1 MLRIHILNVGHG
13 DSIVLEYHGEDN
25 LVSFAV
31 IDSNCKPD
39 ASPPALE
46 LLKTLGAESLSF
58 VAITHPHADHYMGM
72 QAILKHFSKNIDT
85 LYTFPIRR
93 ESEYLKKI
101 VTAYMKYSI
110 DTDSESI
117 RNKSKELA
125 HILLLAKSS
134 AKYWEDPSG
143 TQNSLAARG
152 FKGVAISTILPPA
165 LVKGDFFQSILDGSI
180 EPEKEDMNHLSM
192 AFLVEYAGHQIVLA
206 GDGTYRNWQ
215 YQNKRW
221 PNAGLKLSPIAVK
234 LPHHGSKYDCNASV
248 QNVIFGNIKEQQ
260 PNAIACISADG
271 KSHPAPEVMDGLVRR
286 GIRPYCTNLAARCGN
301 TRQDNLEST
310 ETDPALLRL
319 ISSAIVDSEDN
330 IRPCQGDIVL
340 ELSPGQPLKVETQY
354 NNLCALRGDYDFMS
368 NQIH

>member
-13 DSIVLEYHGEDN
+13 DSIVLEYHGENN

-46 LLKTLGAESLSF
+46 LLKTLGAKSLSF

-72 QAILKHFSKNIDT
+72 RAILIHFSKRIDT

-101 VTAYMKYSI
+101 VTSYKKYSTG
-110 DTDSESI
+110 TDSESI

-125 HILLLAKSS
+125 HILLLGKSS
-134 AKYWEDPSG
+134 AKCWEAPCG
-143 TQNSLAARG
+143 ARNPLPVLG
-152 FKGVAISTILPPA
+152 FTGVAISTILPPA
-165 LVKGDFFQSILDGSI
+165 KVKGSFFQSILDGSI
-180 EPEKEDMNHLSM
+180 EPEKEELNDLSM
-192 AFLVEYAGHQIVLA
+192 AFLVEYAGYQIVLA
-206 GDGTYRNWQ
+206 GDGTYKNWQ
-215 YQNKRW
+215 YQNKGWKRIG
-221 PNAGLKLSPIAVK
+221 ARLSPIAVK
-234 LPHHGSKYDCNASV
+234 LPHHGSKHDCNASV

-260 PNAIACISADG
+260 PNAVACISANG
-271 KSHPAPEVMDGLVRR
+271 KSHPAPEVMDELARR
-286 GIRPYCTNLAARCGN
+286 GIQPYCTNLATRCGN
-301 TRQDNLEST
+301 TRQDNLESK

-319 ISSAIVDSEDN
+319 ISSAVVGSEDN

-340 ELSPGQPLKVETQY
+340 ELSPGQPLKVKTQY
-354 NNLCALRGDYDFMS
+354 KNLCALRGDYNFMS